1 MPVSVS
7 IIWKFTSLTCWQTIC
22 NQYFAMERRY
32 SGDNAFNPVT
42 DELVTKP
49 AAQAA
54 INTVFP
60 VFYPALNGPAAYP
73 TSCKNIVNNLLQAS
87 VIRKVVVSL
96 NSSPPP

>member
-1 MPVSVS
+1 
-7 IIWKFTSLTCWQTIC
+7 
-22 NQYFAMERRY
+22 MERLY
-32 SGDNAFNPVT
+32 SGDNASNPVT

-49 AAQAA
+49 AAQAAINAA